1 MPTDC
6 INEGLQKAPWVPT
19 SCINDG
25 LQEAPWVPTDCING
39 GLRGRHWSRP
49 GVWLCEDCPPA
60 VRAVRMHT
68 CFTTSARSAY
78 EVPPHFVRQRLVCL
92 SAQLRLLPGVWLS
105 EDCPPAVRAVRLR
118 TLEMKT
124 MMYKV
129 PSRNVKD
136 KQVEGKQ
143 WQ

>member
-1 MPTDC
+1 M
-6 INEGLQKAPWVPT
+6 
-19 SCINDG
+19 
-25 LQEAPWVPTDCING
+25 
-39 GLRGRHWSRP
+39 
-49 GVWLCEDCPPA
+49 
-60 VRAVRMHT
+60 
-68 CFTTSARSAY
+68 
-78 EVPPHFVRQRLVCL
+78 CL

-136 KQVEGKQ
+136 KQVEGKAVAIKEVPSEANPVPSRQ
-143 WQ
+143 EGMRQPVGQHWENWLTKLRKALGQLFPPKLLGRIAIIPNDSTVMASKGRIKNTTFQS